1 MGGKIDGTD
10 FLKETAFHSDF
21 EFLSMGSE
29 HIEGVRESKCIAY
42 IL

>member
-1 MGGKIDGTD
+1 MDGTD

-29 HIEGVRESKCIAY
+29 HVEGVRESKCIAY